1 MQQELLGLGRLG
13 VGGVV
18 DDVVRL
24 ESADEDKARGGVLD
38 DDPGSAVGML
48 ESGLEFESEVST
60 ISVMVG
66 DLLTHLFFELTHLF
80 FVP

>member
-24 ESADEDKARGGVLD
+24 ESADEDKARGGADVLD
-38 DDPGSAVGML
+38 AGRRVGA
-48 ESGLEFESEVST
+48 
-60 ISVMVG
+60 
-66 DLLTHLFFELTHLF
+66 LLM
-80 FVP
+80 